1 MNQTPDFGML
11 PTIIVGV
18 TTLFIIIGAIIIY
31 QIAIVIDELKK
42 SNGK

>member
-1 MNQTPDFGML
+1 MNQTADFGML

-18 TTLFIIIGAIIIY
+18 TTLFIIIGAIVIY
-31 QIAIVIDELKK
+31 QLDIIASELKK